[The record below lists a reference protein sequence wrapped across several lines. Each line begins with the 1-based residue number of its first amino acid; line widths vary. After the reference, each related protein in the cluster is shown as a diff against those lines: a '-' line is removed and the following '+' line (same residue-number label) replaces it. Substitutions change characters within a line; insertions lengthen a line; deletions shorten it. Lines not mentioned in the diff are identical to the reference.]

1 LQQVAA
7 RALAPPRR
15 LDPVLPLF
23 VVSPSSGGGGE
34 ICPLP
39 RLWGFLSRDGVV
51 GEDGGAIGAGGPPGP
66 LRGAQRAPGLLRPGD
81 QVRLPQA
88 RTQVGAPF
96 SPMLLFVLQCCVN
109 LFRMREEKQDATPLV
124 VQNALSR
131 FVCTLQQGRSRSLCM
146 QILLSDAIYV
156 KFAYAS
162 LYTWFLVSVNGRLKT
177 EWVNEL
183 PPIW

>member
-1 LQQVAA
+1 VFH
-7 RALAPPRR
+7 
-15 LDPVLPLF
+15 LF
-23 VVSPSSGGGGE
+23 
-34 ICPLP
+34 L
-39 RLWGFLSRDGVV
+39 GFLSRDGVV
-51 GEDGGAIGAGGPPGP
+51 CEDGGAIGPGGPPGP

-162 LYTWFLVSVNGRLKT
+162 LYT
-177 EWVNEL
+177 
-183 PPIW
+183 